1 MGAWHTNVA
10 FLVGSEAALV
20 CRAPLPLITYLRD
33 CPSSYATLRKR
44 GSTLGDG
51 VMVLNKKSAALAVIG
66 CLTLIG
72 CEKAAEPAAPAPTNQ
87 VSVQSIQPVQTAAPV
102 AAPAQP
108 QNDIKDTTKAAAPK
122 LSSGLIAN
130 GPATYLEGIG
140 TDAVMPKL
148 ESVRTD
154 PIANQTG
161 PSKVRLF
168 GLTGG
173 DPAING
179 LLTYIGFSTDYDSMN
194 FAVGDILDYKILAT
208 QPGRIDLEISESE
221 MSTEGDVST
230 KKRHVVLEWV
240 INDDAETPVNV
251 TIKPAA

>member
-1 MGAWHTNVA
+1 MI
-10 FLVGSEAALV
+10 L
-20 CRAPLPLITYLRD
+20 D
-33 CPSSYATLRKR
+33 
-44 GSTLGDG
+44 
-51 VMVLNKKSAALAVIG
+51 KKSTALAVLG
-66 CLTLIG
+66 CLALTG
-72 CEKAAEPAAPAPTNQ
+72 CEKAAVPEAAAPTNQ
-87 VSVQSIQPVQTAAPV
+87 VSMQSTPPASTAAPV
-102 AAPAQP
+102 EP
-108 QNDIKDTTKAAAPK
+108 QNDIKDTKQAAAPK

-161 PSKVRLF
+161 PGKVRLF

-194 FAVGDILDYKILAT
+194 FMVGDFLDYRILAT
-208 QPGRIDLEISESE
+208 KPGRIDLEISESE
-221 MSTEGDVST
+221 MDANENFTT
-230 KKRHVVLEWV
+230 KKRRVILEWI

-251 TIKPAA
+251 TMKPAA